1 MAEPRNRSGAGGGR
15 RAAAAR
21 QVPLAS
27 VRPTLA
33 DYIRSRRPDLA
44 PDASLDVEVL
54 DELRGDYVRS
64 LLEQEIGE
72 VSRLE
77 EEVIRSL
84 SEHELVSE
92 REDRLPDHRT
102 IGERLADRIAAWGG
116 SWAFILTFAGFLV
129 AWIAVNVWWL
139 SGRSFDPY
147 PFILLN
153 LLLSCLAAVQAPVI
167 LMSQKRQEARDR
179 LRAEQDYKVNLK
191 AELEIRHLHEKLD
204 HLLRENTQRLLEIQQ
219 VQLDLLRD
227 LNRRG

>member
-1 MAEPRNRSGAGGGR
+1 MSEPRRTGGGR
-15 RAAAAR
+15 RPAVER
-21 QVPLAS
+21 RVSLAS
-27 VRPTLA
+27 VRPALVEF
-33 DYIRSRRPDLA
+33 IRSRHPELPA
-44 PDASLDVEVL
+44 DASLDVDTL
-54 DELRGDYVRS
+54 DELRGEYVRS
-64 LLEQEIGE
+64 LLEQELGE

-84 SEHELVSE
+84 SEHDLVTE
-92 REDRLPDHRT
+92 REDRLPDRRT
-102 IGERLADRIAAWGG
+102 LGERVADRIAAWGG
-116 SWAFILTFAGFLV
+116 SWSFILSFGGFLV
-129 AWIAVNVWWL
+129 AWIGLNVWWL
-139 SGRSFDPY
+139 AGRSFDPY

-179 LRAEQDYKVNLK
+179 TRAEQDYKVNLK

-219 VQLDLLRD
+219 VQLDMLRD

>member
-1 MAEPRNRSGAGGGR
+1 MARKDEGTGQPTAPGKR
-15 RAAAAR
+15 
-21 QVPLAS
+21 VMLAS

-33 DYIRSRRPDLA
+33 AFIRAKRPDLG
-44 PDASLDVEVL
+44 PDASIDLDTL
-54 DELRGDYVRS
+54 DDLRGEYVRS
-64 LLEQEIGE
+64 LLEQEVGE

-84 SEHELVSE
+84 SEHELVTE
-92 REDRLPDHRT
+92 REDRLPDRRGF
-102 IGERLADRIAAWGG
+102 GERVADRIATWGG
-116 SWAFILTFAGFLV
+116 SWAFILSFAGFLL
-129 AWIAVNVWWL
+129 AWIAVNAWWL
-139 SGRSFDPY
+139 AGRSFDPY

-179 LRAEQDYKVNLK
+179 ARAEQDYKVNLK

>member
-1 MAEPRNRSGAGGGR
+1 MAQMRNTRDGTSGR
-15 RAAAAR
+15 RRAPERMVSLSAERPSLVEFIRLRHPELPADAHIAA
-21 QVPLAS
+21 
-27 VRPTLA
+27 
-33 DYIRSRRPDLA
+33 
-44 PDASLDVEVL
+44 EVL
-54 DELRGDYVRS
+54 DEFRGEYVRS

-77 EEVIRSL
+77 EDVIRSL
-84 SEHELVSE
+84 SEHELVTE
-92 REDRLPDHRT
+92 REDRLPDHRR
-102 IGERLADRIAAWGG
+102 IGERLADGIAAWGG
-116 SWAFILTFAGFLV
+116 SWAFLLTFAAFLF

-139 SGRSFDPY
+139 AERGFDPF

-179 LRAEQDYKVNLK
+179 RRAEQDYKVNLK

-204 HLLRENTQRLLEIQQ
+204 YLLRENTHRLLEIQQ

-227 LNRRG
+227 LNRRE